1 MEGDDETEVEIR
13 VGESEMETEME
24 TEIEEGEREMMGM
37 EGGRETVRE
46 DPPPPTPAFCS
57 ETEPVCVAVCSLES

>member
-13 VGESEMETEME
+13 AGESEKETEME
-24 TEIEEGEREMMGM
+24 TEIEEGEMEMMGM
-37 EGGRETVRE
+37 EGNSQRG
-46 DPPPPTPAFCS
+46 PPAPLPPAFCS